1 VTVYVAL
8 LHSIILAAGR
18 RVVMEELRAMAVD
31 LGFENVRTLVA
42 TGNLVFEGA
51 DLPIGEIEN
60 MLERSFAGRFGK
72 PVDIIVRQASGW
84 LRLVA
89 SNPFADGVG
98 SDVVVRVMRSA
109 LDPIAVDRLSDRV
122 NGPERIALV
131 DGDLWID
138 FGGKP
143 SLSRLLSGLTTKQL
157 GIGTLRN
164 WNTVRRLGRMLGG
177 YPLLLY

>member
-8 LHSIILAAGR
+8 LHSIVLGAGR
-18 RVVMEELRAMAVD
+18 RVAMEELRAMTADV
-31 LGFENVRTLVA
+31 GFENVRTLVA
-42 TGNLVFEGA
+42 TGNLVFKGA

-60 MLERSFAGRFGK
+60 MLETSFAKIFGK
-72 PVDIIVRQASGW
+72 PVDIIVREESAW
-84 LRLVA
+84 LSLEA
-89 SNPFADGVG
+89 NNPFADGVG
-98 SDVVVRVMRSA
+98 SDVVVRVMRSG
-109 LDPIAVDRLSDRV
+109 LDPIVVDRLSDRAT
-122 NGPERIALV
+122 GPERIALV

-164 WNTVRRLGRMLGG
+164 WNTVRGLARMLPG
-177 YPLLLY
+177 

>member
-8 LHSIILAAGR
+8 LHSIILGAGR
-18 RVVMEELRAMAVD
+18 RVIMEELRAMAVD
-31 LGFENVRTLVA
+31 LGFENARTLVA

-51 DLPIGEIEN
+51 DLPRGEIEN
-60 MLERSFAGRFGK
+60 MLETAFAKTFGK
-72 PVDIIVRQASGW
+72 PVDIIVREASAW
-84 LRLVA
+84 FRLVA
-89 SNPFADGVG
+89 GNPFADGAG

-109 LDPIAVDRLSDRV
+109 LDPFVVDKLRERV
-122 NGPERIALV
+122 NGSERIALV

-164 WNTVRRLGRMLGG
+164 WNTVRGLGRMLGG
-177 YPLLLY
+177 

>member
-8 LHSIILAAGR
+8 LHSIILNAGR
-18 RVVMEELRAMAVD
+18 RVVMEELRAMTAD

-42 TGNLVFEGA
+42 TGNLVFEGD
-51 DLPIGEIEN
+51 DLSIGKIEN
-60 MLERSFAGRFGK
+60 LLETAFAKRFGK
-72 PVDIIVRQASGW
+72 PVDIIVREASGW

-89 SNPFADGVG
+89 NNPFADGVG
-98 SDVVVRVMRSA
+98 SDVVVRTMRGA
-109 LDPIAVDRLSDRV
+109 LDPTVVDRLRDRA

-164 WNTVRRLGRMLGG
+164 WNTVRGLGRMLGG
-177 YPLLLY
+177 